1 MATQTRRSDVRHS
14 RKQSRERIVAA
25 AEELVRRTSYG
36 ELSVDEV
43 MREAGFGRT
52 IFYRHFDDLA
62 DLLMRAGREAIEE
75 LYEAHRAIS
84 EARLGDGPEVVRQAI
99 EPAVAVFERHGP
111 LLRVI
116 AEAAASDEQVAAG
129 QEAMR
134 ERFDELL
141 EATLRE
147 MPHVADNPPADLA
160 ETARALNLLNTSYL
174 LDAFGREPR
183 VSAETAVQT
192 LTEIWV
198 AVIHRAPTTQRKA

>member
-1 MATQTRRSDVRHS
+1 MATHRAEVRHS

-25 AEELVRRTSYG
+25 AEELVRHTSYG

-43 MREAGFGRT
+43 MREAGMGRT

-75 LYEAHRAIS
+75 LYEAHRALA
-84 EARLGDGPEVVRQAI
+84 EARLGDGPEVVRQVI

-111 LLRVI
+111 LLRAI
-116 AEAAASDEQVAAG
+116 REASAADEQVAEG

-134 ERFDELL
+134 AQFDELL
-141 EATLRE
+141 EAALRE
-147 MPHVADNPPADLA
+147 MPNLVDHPPADLA
-160 ETARALNLLNTSYL
+160 ETARALNFLNTSYL
-174 LDAFGREPR
+174 LDAFGGEPR
-183 VSAETAVQT
+183 VSPETAVQT

-198 AVIHRAPTTQRKA
+198 AVIHRTPST

>member
-1 MATQTRRSDVRHS
+1 VATQTRRSDVRHS

-52 IFYRHFDDLA
+52 IFYRQFDDLA